1 MPSAKKRCL
10 SGMEAFSEAGGLW
23 AEGGRRGSLMTP
35 GKRNKQEGQTG
46 TCETQVW
53 KDSPGGKDGNPFWYT
68 SPGESPWTEEPG
80 KLQSIGLQRVDMTEV
95 IKHVCTH
102 TSLQIAP
109 NS

>member
-23 AEGGRRGSLMTP
+23 AEGGRQGSLMTP

-53 KDSPGGKDGNPFWYT
+53 KDSPGGT
-68 SPGESPWTEEPG
+68 VSA
-80 KLQSIGLQRVDMTEV
+80 IRR
-95 IKHVCTH
+95 IK
-102 TSLQIAP
+102 QKGR
-109 NS
+109 NG